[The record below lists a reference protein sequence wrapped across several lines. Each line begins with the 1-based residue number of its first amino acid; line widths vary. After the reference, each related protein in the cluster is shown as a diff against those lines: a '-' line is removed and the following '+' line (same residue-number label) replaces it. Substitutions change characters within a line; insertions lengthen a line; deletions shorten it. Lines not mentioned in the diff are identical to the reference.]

1 MGRPS
6 HCYPQDLLR
15 LGSSCRCPASSA
27 PRVPATP
34 PEKFKCKDQTERLSD
49 EKPGPAYC
57 ARGPD
62 PHVQAN
68 GWRPIADPRGFIR
81 RAGTYLHRYREGF
94 ASLHFTSLLHSFE
107 PEEDRLGGVDGP
119 DVLKRQRAAGE
130 HGLGAAFDA
139 GLCDGD
145 AVPAALPRG
154 RRRGGAHDGE
164 GEEVQ
169 RVLLALQHAALHGEP
184 PAPVQEAA
192 AQLGPHRQV
201 RHLARGQELD
211 RTAPPPPTI
220 NISQRVVLK
229 LPASPAGVKKDA

>member
-1 MGRPS
+1 MQVYVTCRPLGFGVGRPS

-94 ASLHFTSLLHSFE
+94 ASLHFTSPQLRTRRRS
-107 PEEDRLGGVDGP
+107 PW
-119 DVLKRQRAAGE
+119 
-130 HGLGAAFDA
+130 
-139 GLCDGD
+139 
-145 AVPAALPRG
+145 G
-154 RRRGGAHDGE
+154 RRWPGRA
-164 GEEVQ
+164 
-169 RVLLALQHAALHGEP
+169 
-184 PAPVQEAA
+184 EASA
-192 AQLGPHRQV
+192 CR
-201 RHLARGQELD
+201 RRARPWRRLRCGSL
-211 RTAPPPPTI
+211 R
-220 NISQRVVLK
+220 R
-229 LPASPAGVKKDA
+229 

>member
-1 MGRPS
+1 MRNPAPRTAHEGLIHTYKPMDGGPS
-6 HCYPQDLLR
+6 QIP
-15 LGSSCRCPASSA
+15 GASS
-27 PRVPATP
+27 
-34 PEKFKCKDQTERLSD
+34 E
-49 EKPGPAYC
+49 G
-57 ARGPD
+57 
-62 PHVQAN
+62 
-68 GWRPIADPRGFIR
+68 
-81 RAGTYLHRYREGF
+81 RAHICIDTGRD
-94 ASLHFTSLLHSFE
+94 SLHFTSLLHSFE